1 MVKKYPEQG
10 DVISIEN
17 VPHKLLVVSNHTF
30 NEAGGVV
37 VCPILRDVDES
48 ALHISINCKQAKGT
62 AICEQL
68 KFIQL
73 KSRSFRIV
81 GSISFFQLT
90 DISDAIQG
98 IFELI

>member
-1 MVKKYPEQG
+1 MVKKYPKQG

-30 NEAGGVV
+30 NEAGSVV

-68 KFIQL
+68 KFFHLCGWQHHINTE
-73 KSRSFRIV
+73 FH
-81 GSISFFQLT
+81 
-90 DISDAIQG
+90 
-98 IFELI
+98 